1 MNKSAKSKGP
11 SDGLKNVTQFLMSLV
26 GAPRPPAPYKTSK
39 ISQDYKIREGL

>member
-1 MNKSAKSKGP
+1 MNKSKGP